1 MTIGEI
7 ILAVVNFLIYPTW
20 HLVVLY
26 VLIFVAIIWSML
38 KSWPGIASH

>member
-7 ILAVVNFLIYPTW
+7 ILAVINFLIHPTW

-26 VLIFVAIIWSML
+26 VILLLLVAYSML
-38 KSWPGIASH
+38 KEWGFTSK